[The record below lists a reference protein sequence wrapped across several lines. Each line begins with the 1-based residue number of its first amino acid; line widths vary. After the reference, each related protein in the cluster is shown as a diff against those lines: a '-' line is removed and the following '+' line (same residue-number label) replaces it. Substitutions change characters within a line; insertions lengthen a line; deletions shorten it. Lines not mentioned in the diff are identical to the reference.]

1 MDAPGA
7 ESAMKSIE
15 FAVIIPA
22 RYGAVRFPGKPLADI
37 AGKPMIQHVH
47 ERAKASGATR
57 VLIATDDERIAAAA
71 QGFGADVVLTRPD
84 HPSGTDRLAEV
95 VEQRSFHDPEIVI
108 NLQGDEPLMQPSLIR
123 QVADA
128 LAQRR
133 DADIATLATPIVSRD
148 DVLNPNV
155 VKVIRNRDGYA
166 MYFSRA
172 PIPWDREGFK
182 QQSGRLSAGYL
193 RHLGIYGY
201 RVSFLRRYP
210 SLSEVQVERA
220 ESLEQLRA
228 LWHGARI
235 YVDVANDVPGP
246 GVDTPADLEQVEA
259 ILREQGLNQKA

>member
-1 MDAPGA
+1 MKPA
-7 ESAMKSIE
+7 E
-15 FAVIIPA
+15 FTVIIPA
-22 RYGAVRFPGKPLADI
+22 RYGATRFPGKPLIDI
-37 AGKPMIQHVH
+37 AGKPMIQHVY
-47 ERAKASGATR
+47 ERAQESGAAQ
-57 VLIATDDERIAAAA
+57 VLIATDDERIATAAR
-71 QGFGADVVLTRPD
+71 GFGADVAMTRSD

-95 VEQRSFHDPEIVI
+95 VEQRNLHDPAIVI

-128 LAQRR
+128 LVQRQE
-133 DADIATLATPIVSRD
+133 ADIATLATPIMAREEVFD
-148 DVLNPNV
+148 PNT

-172 PIPWDREGFK
+172 PIPWDRDNFK
-182 QQSGRLSAGYL
+182 QQNGRLTAGYL

-210 SLSEVQVERA
+210 SLSEVEMERA

-235 YVDVANDVPGP
+235 YIDVANDVPGP
-246 GVDTPADLEQVEA
+246 GVDTPADLEKVEA
-259 ILREQGLNQKA
+259 ILRERLLG

>member
-1 MDAPGA
+1 
-7 ESAMKSIE
+7 MKPTE
-15 FAVIIPA
+15 FTVIIPA
-22 RYGAVRFPGKPLADI
+22 RHGSTRFPGKPLADI

-47 ERAKASGATR
+47 ERAQESGAAQ

-71 QGFGADVVLTRPD
+71 RGFGADVVMTRPD

-95 VEQRSFHDPEIVI
+95 VEQRGLHDPEIVI
-108 NLQGDEPLMQPSLIR
+108 NLQGDEPLMRPSLIR

-128 LAQRR
+128 LAQRQE
-133 DADIATLATPIVSRD
+133 ADIATLATPIVAREEVFD
-148 DVLNPNV
+148 PNI
-155 VKVIRNRDGYA
+155 VKAVRNRDGYA

-172 PIPWDREGFK
+172 PIPWDRDGF
-182 QQSGRLSAGYL
+182 QQQNSRLTAGYL

-210 SLSEVQVERA
+210 SLSEVEVERA

-235 YVDVANDVPGP
+235 YIDVANDVPGP
-246 GVDTPADLEQVEA
+246 GVDTPADLERVEA
-259 ILREQGLNQKA
+259 ILQERVVP

>member
-1 MDAPGA
+1 
-7 ESAMKSIE
+7 MKPIE
-15 FAVIIPA
+15 FTVIIPA
-22 RYGAVRFPGKPLADI
+22 RHGSTRFPGKPLADI
-37 AGKPMIQHVH
+37 AGKPMIQHVY
-47 ERAKASGATR
+47 ERAQESGAAQ
-57 VLIATDDERIAAAA
+57 VLIATDDERIADAARA
-71 QGFGADVVLTRPD
+71 FGAEVAMTRSD

-95 VEQRSFHDPEIVI
+95 VEQRSLRDPEIVI

-128 LAQRR
+128 LAQRQE
-133 DADIATLATPIVSRD
+133 ADIATLATPIVARE
-148 DVLNPNV
+148 DVFDANI

-172 PIPWDREGFK
+172 PIPWDRDNFK
-182 QQSGRLSAGYL
+182 LQNSRLTAGYL

-210 SLSEVQVERA
+210 GLSEVEVERA

-235 YVDVANDVPGP
+235 YVDVANELPGP
-246 GVDTPADLEQVEA
+246 GVDTPADLEKVQE
-259 ILREQGLNQKA
+259 ILRERTKDHS

>member
-1 MDAPGA
+1 
-7 ESAMKSIE
+7 MKPIE
-15 FAVIIPA
+15 FTVIIPA
-22 RYGAVRFPGKPLADI
+22 RHGSTRFPGKPLADI
-37 AGKPMIQHVH
+37 AGKPMIRHVY
-47 ERAKASGATR
+47 ERAQESGAAQ
-57 VLIATDDERIAAAA
+57 VLIATDDQRIADAARA
-71 QGFGADVVLTRPD
+71 FGAEVAMTRSE

-95 VEQRSFHDPEIVI
+95 VEQRSLHDPEIVI

-128 LAQRR
+128 LAQRQE
-133 DADIATLATPIVSRD
+133 ADIATLATPIVARE
-148 DVLNPNV
+148 DVFDVNI

-172 PIPWDREGFK
+172 PIPWDRDNFSL
-182 QQSGRLSAGYL
+182 QNNSRLTAGYL

-210 SLSEVQVERA
+210 SLSEVEVERA

-235 YVDVANDVPGP
+235 YVDVANELPGP
-246 GVDTPADLEQVEA
+246 GVDTPADLEKVEA
-259 ILREQGLNQKA
+259 ILRVRAKNHF